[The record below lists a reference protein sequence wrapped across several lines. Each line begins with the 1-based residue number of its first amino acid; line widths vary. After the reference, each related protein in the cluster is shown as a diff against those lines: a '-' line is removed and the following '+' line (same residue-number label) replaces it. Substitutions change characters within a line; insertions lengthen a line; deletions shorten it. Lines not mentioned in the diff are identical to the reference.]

1 MIHTPQSDTIYFF
14 KKKLDMAW
22 HVVFSAKELLGRN
35 LYELITEQQGL
46 LPVRLVYEAT
56 RQVLSAL
63 EYLNLAW
70 VPGSTY
76 RWGKISSEWS
86 YGVPISWGYSFSF
99 PFIRP

>member
-1 MIHTPQSDTIYFF
+1 MIHTPQSETIYFF
-14 KKKLDMAW
+14 QKKTG
-22 HVVFSAKELLGRN
+22 HGVFVFVSAKELLGRN

-76 RWGKISSEWS
+76 KMGQNQFQVKLWGPYKL
-86 YGVPISWGYSFSF
+86 GL
-99 PFIRP
+99 

>member
-14 KKKLDMAW
+14 KQKNW
-22 HVVFSAKELLGRN
+22 TWGFCFFSAKELLGRN

-76 RWGKISSEWS
+76 KMGQNQFQVEFWG
-86 YGVPISWGYSFSF
+86 P
-99 PFIRP
+99 